1 MSDQEKKS
9 EKEEPINLELEQS
22 PEKASDKEV
31 EEEVTEPEVVKETVE
46 EPLDDAVEE
55 TAEKSND
62 EVKKEGNPDVSDGN
76 ETNES
81 TSESKASTTK
91 EVEETV
97 AVEETPDESNSELK
111 IEENPAENEEPETV
125 ANTSEPEQT
134 TAKKDVEEE
143 SEDEEEIS
151 SSDDEDV
158 EDSEVQ
164 QPQEVNY
171 HDMTQ
176 SQLIAA
182 FKKILA
188 THKIQDIKKDADEI
202 RREFNNHFDEE
213 LNEKKEEFLA
223 QGGNIIDFHFSSPL
237 KNEFNALFFEYR
249 EKRNN
254 HFKNLKRDLQSNLEK
269 RLALIEELKG
279 LLSLE
284 ENINTTYK
292 HFKDIQERW
301 REAGPIPR
309 DGYNT
314 VWNNYH
320 HHVENFYDF
329 LHLNREFRDLDF
341 KHNLD
346 QKLKIIAR
354 AEDLSSETN
363 INKAFRELQMLHKMW
378 KEETGPVAKEFRDDV
393 WDKFSAATKVIHDKR
408 VEHLK
413 EAEKDFEKN
422 LEAKTEITNQI
433 KLLAENT
440 KDSHQAWQQG
450 MKSLE
455 KLREEFFR
463 TGKVPQKD
471 NEDSWS
477 EFKGAVRNFNKQ
489 KNIFYKNQK
498 KEQFTN
504 LEKKLELIKIA
515 EENKDSDDFD
525 AVTSLMKKIQND
537 WKSIGHV
544 PRKDSDKVW
553 KKFKAACNY
562 YFDRL
567 HAEKNKANEDEVK
580 ALEQK
585 NALIEELKAFELSG
599 KPKEDLKSIKE
610 KIGAWKEIGRVPFNK
625 KNIEGKFNKIIDALF
640 KKLDI
645 SKKEIELIRYD
656 NKLNNITSQDDDR
669 KIHNERM
676 FITKRIEEVKQ
687 EINQLENNLGFFQ
700 YVDDNNPMV
709 KEVHKNIQRH
719 KDELELWK
727 AKLKKLKE
735 VM

>member
-9 EKEEPINLELEQS
+9 EKEIILNQEIEQTQEENS
-22 PEKASDKEV
+22 QSNSSNETEQTEAKIQGNVTPSEKT
-31 EEEVTEPEVVKETVE
+31 EESGTEQTPVKEKEAKPVVNQTEADSNNLSNTDE
-46 EPLDDAVEE
+46 EH
-55 TAEKSND
+55 
-62 EVKKEGNPDVSDGN
+62 SD
-76 ETNES
+76 
-81 TSESKASTTK
+81 
-91 EVEETV
+91 
-97 AVEETPDESNSELK
+97 
-111 IEENPAENEEPETV
+111 
-125 ANTSEPEQT
+125 
-134 TAKKDVEEE
+134 
-143 SEDEEEIS
+143 DEEEIS
-151 SSDDEDV
+151 SSDDED
-158 EDSEVQ
+158 EDANENQ
-164 QPQEVNY
+164 TPEINY
-171 HDMTQ
+171 HNLSQ
-176 SQLIAA
+176 SQLVAE
-182 FKKILA
+182 FKNLLA
-188 THKIQDIKKDADEI
+188 TRKVQNIKKEVDEI
-202 RREFNNHFDEE
+202 RREFNNQFDDE

-237 KNEFNALFFEYR
+237 KNEFNSLYFEYR
-249 EKRNN
+249 ERRNN
-254 HFKNLKRDLQSNLEK
+254 HFKNLKKDLQANLEK
-269 RLALIEELKG
+269 RLALIEELKS
-279 LLSLE
+279 LLDVE

-341 KHNLD
+341 KHNLE
-346 QKLKIIAR
+346 QKLKIINR
-354 AEDLSSETN
+354 AEELSHETN

-378 KEETGPVAKEFRDDV
+378 KEETGPVAKEYRDDV
-393 WDKFSAATKVIHDKR
+393 WDKFSAATKAIHDKR
-408 VEHLK
+408 ADYFK
-413 EAEKDFEKN
+413 DIEKDFEKN
-422 LEAKTEITNQI
+422 LEVKNEITNQI

-440 KDSHQAWQQG
+440 KNSHQAWQQG
-450 MKSLE
+450 IKSLE
-455 KLREEFFR
+455 KLREEFFN
-463 TGKVPQKD
+463 TGKVPQKN
-471 NEDSWS
+471 NEESWS
-477 EFKGAVRNFNKQ
+477 AFKEAVRNFNKK
-489 KNIFYKNQK
+489 KNLFYKNQK
-498 KEQFTN
+498 KEQFSN
-504 LEKKLELIKIA
+504 LEKKLDLIKIA
-515 EENKDSDDFD
+515 EENKDSEDFEV
-525 AVTSLMKKIQND
+525 VTPLMKKIQSD

-553 KKFKAACNY
+553 KKFKAACNH

-567 HAEKNKANEDEVK
+567 HSEKNKASEEEEK

-585 NALIEELKAFELSG
+585 NNLIDEIKTFELTDN
-599 KPKEDLKSIKE
+599 PKEDLKYIKE
-610 KIGAWKEIGRVPFNK
+610 KIKAWKEIGRVPFNK

-656 NKLNNITSQDDDR
+656 NKLNNITSQDDER
-669 KIHNERM
+669 KIHNERV
-676 FITKRIEEVKQ
+676 FINKKIDEVKQ

-700 YVDDNNPMV
+700 HVDDNNPMV

>member
-9 EKEEPINLELEQS
+9 EKEEPINIELEQT
-22 PEKASDKEV
+22 PEKASENEVKKEL
-31 EEEVTEPEVVKETVE
+31 TEPEIVEKPAEEPADETVE
-46 EPLDDAVEE
+46 EID
-55 TAEKSND
+55 EK
-62 EVKKEGNPDVSDGN
+62 
-76 ETNES
+76 
-81 TSESKASTTK
+81 
-91 EVEETV
+91 
-97 AVEETPDESNSELK
+97 SNSELK
-111 IEENPAENEEPETV
+111 KEENPDESDKPETV
-125 ANTSEPEQT
+125 ANTSESEEKKEENLTQSDLTQP
-134 TAKKDVEEE
+134 ASPKKDEDDEA
-143 SEDEEEIS
+143 EDEEEIS
-151 SSDDEDV
+151 SSDDDDE
-158 EDSEVQ
+158 EDSEGEH
-164 QPQEVNY
+164 PQEVNY

-182 FKKILA
+182 FKKLLA

-223 QGGNIIDFHFSSPL
+223 QGGNIIDFHFSSPH

-254 HFKNLKRDLQSNLEK
+254 HFKSLKKDLQSNLEK

-279 LLSLE
+279 LLSIE

-341 KHNLD
+341 KHNLE

-354 AEDLSSETN
+354 AEELSNETN

-408 VEHLK
+408 AEHLK

-422 LEAKTEITNQI
+422 LEVKTEITNQI

-450 MKSLE
+450 IKSLE

-471 NEDSWS
+471 NEESWAG
-477 EFKGAVRNFNKQ
+477 FKEAVRNFNKK

-498 KEQFTN
+498 KEQFSN
-504 LEKKLELIKIA
+504 LEKKQELIKIA
-515 EENKDSDDFD
+515 EENKDSEDFD
-525 AVTSLMKKIQND
+525 VVTPLMKKIQND
-537 WKSIGHV
+537 WKNIGHV

-553 KKFKAACNY
+553 KKFKAACNH

-585 NALIEELKAFELSG
+585 SALIEELKAFELSG
-599 KPKEDLKSIKE
+599 KPKEDLKYIKE
-610 KIGAWKEIGRVPFNK
+610 KIVSWKEIGRVPFNK

-656 NKLNNITSQDDDR
+656 NKLTNITSQDDDR

-676 FITKRIEEVKQ
+676 FITKRIDEVKQ

>member
-9 EKEEPINLELEQS
+9 EKEIILNQELEQTQEENS
-22 PEKASDKEV
+22 QSNSSIETEQAEAKIQGNVTPSEKT
-31 EEEVTEPEVVKETVE
+31 EESGTEQTPVKEKEAKPVVNQTEADSNNLSNTDE
-46 EPLDDAVEE
+46 EH
-55 TAEKSND
+55 
-62 EVKKEGNPDVSDGN
+62 SD
-76 ETNES
+76 
-81 TSESKASTTK
+81 
-91 EVEETV
+91 
-97 AVEETPDESNSELK
+97 
-111 IEENPAENEEPETV
+111 
-125 ANTSEPEQT
+125 
-134 TAKKDVEEE
+134 
-143 SEDEEEIS
+143 DEEEIS
-151 SSDDEDV
+151 SSDDED
-158 EDSEVQ
+158 EDANEHQ
-164 QPQEVNY
+164 TPEINY
-171 HDMTQ
+171 HNL
-176 SQLIAA
+176 SQIQLVEEL
-182 FKKILA
+182 KKLLA
-188 THKIQDIKKDADEI
+188 THKVQNIKKEVDEI
-202 RREFNNHFDEE
+202 RREFNNQFDDE

-237 KNEFNALFFEYR
+237 KNEFNSLYFEYR
-249 EKRNN
+249 ERRNN
-254 HFKNLKRDLQSNLEK
+254 HFKNLKKDLQANLEK

-279 LLSLE
+279 LLDVE

-341 KHNLD
+341 KHNLE
-346 QKLKIIAR
+346 QKLKIINR
-354 AEDLSSETN
+354 AEELSHETN

-378 KEETGPVAKEFRDDV
+378 KEETGPVAKEYRDEV
-393 WDKFSAATKVIHDKR
+393 WDKFSAATKAIHDKR
-408 VEHLK
+408 ADYLIEI
-413 EAEKDFEKN
+413 EKDFEKN
-422 LEAKTEITNQI
+422 LEIKNEITNQI

-440 KDSHQAWQQG
+440 KNSHQAWQQG
-450 MKSLE
+450 IKSLE
-455 KLREEFFR
+455 KLREEFFN
-463 TGKVPQKD
+463 TGKVPQKN
-471 NEDSWS
+471 NEESWS
-477 EFKGAVRNFNKQ
+477 AFKEAVRNFNKK
-489 KNIFYKNQK
+489 KNLFYKNQK
-498 KEQFTN
+498 KEQFSN

-515 EENKDSDDFD
+515 EENQDSEDFEV
-525 AVTSLMKKIQND
+525 VTPLMKKIQSD

-553 KKFKAACNY
+553 KKFKAACNH

-567 HAEKNKANEDEVK
+567 HSERNKASEEEEK

-585 NALIEELKAFELSG
+585 NNLLEEIKTFEITDN
-599 KPKEDLKSIKE
+599 PKEDLKFIKE
-610 KIGAWKEIGRVPFNK
+610 KIKAWKEVGRVPFNK

-656 NKLNNITSQDDDR
+656 NKLNNITSQDDER
-669 KIHNERM
+669 KIHNERV
-676 FITKRIEEVKQ
+676 FINKKIDEVKQ

-700 YVDDNNPMV
+700 HVDDNNPMV

>member
-9 EKEEPINLELEQS
+9 EKEKAVNLEIENNQDS
-22 PEKASDKEV
+22 IV
-31 EEEVTEPEVVKETVE
+31 ENNT
-46 EPLDDAVEE
+46 EE
-55 TAEKSND
+55 TAET
-62 EVKKEGNPDVSDGN
+62 VN
-76 ETNES
+76 ETAEPV
-81 TSESKASTTK
+81 SEK
-91 EVEETV
+91 VET
-97 AVEETPDESNSELK
+97 
-111 IEENPAENEEPETV
+111 ENIQPGEI
-125 ANTSEPEQT
+125 SEPE
-134 TAKKDVEEE
+134 AVESVAEKE
-143 SEDEEEIS
+143 TPEKTEIKEPSTEEDEEEVS
-151 SSDDEDV
+151 SSDDDEHDD
-158 EDSEVQ
+158 EHSN
-164 QPQEVNY
+164 EVNY
-171 HDMTQ
+171 HEMDQ
-176 SQLIAA
+176 NQLIAT
-182 FKKILA
+182 FKNLLA
-188 THKIQDIKKDADEI
+188 TRKIQDIKKEVDEI
-202 RREFNNHFDEE
+202 RREFHNQFDEE
-213 LNEKKEEFLA
+213 LNEKKEEFIA
-223 QGGNIIDFHFSSPL
+223 QGGNIIDFHFSSPQ

-254 HFKNLKRDLQSNLEK
+254 HFKNLKKDLQANLEK

-279 LLSLE
+279 LLGVE

-341 KHNLD
+341 KHNLE

-354 AEDLSSETN
+354 AEELANEPN

-378 KEETGPVAKEFRDDV
+378 KEETGPVAKEYRDDV
-393 WDKFSAATKVIHDKR
+393 WDKFSAATKIIHDKR
-408 VEHLK
+408 ANHLK
-413 EAEKDFEKN
+413 DIEKDFEKN
-422 LEAKTEITNQI
+422 LEIKNEITNQI
-433 KLLAENT
+433 NILGENT

-450 MKSLE
+450 IKTLE
-455 KLREEFFR
+455 KLREEFFNA
-463 TGKVPQKD
+463 GKVPQKD
-471 NEDSWS
+471 NEASWAA
-477 EFKGAVRNFNKQ
+477 FKDAVRNFNKK
-489 KNIFYKNQK
+489 KNLFYKNQK
-498 KEQFTN
+498 KDQFTN

-525 AVTSLMKKIQND
+525 VVTPLMKKIQND

-553 KKFKAACNY
+553 KKFKAACNH

-585 NALIEELKAFELSG
+585 NALIEEIKAFELSG
-599 KPKEDLKSIKE
+599 KPKDDLKYIKE
-610 KIGAWKEIGRVPFNK
+610 KISAWKEIGRVPFNK

-640 KKLDI
+640 KKLDV
-645 SKKEIELIRYD
+645 SKKEIELIKYD
-656 NKLNNITSQDDDR
+656 NKLNNITSQDDER
-669 KIHNERM
+669 KIQNERM
-676 FITKRIEEVKQ
+676 FITKRIDEMKQ

-700 YVDDNNPMV
+700 HVDQNNPMV

>member
-9 EKEEPINLELEQS
+9 EKEKAVNLEIENNQDS
-22 PEKASDKEV
+22 IV
-31 EEEVTEPEVVKETVE
+31 ENNT
-46 EPLDDAVEE
+46 EE
-55 TAEKSND
+55 TAET
-62 EVKKEGNPDVSDGN
+62 VN
-76 ETNES
+76 ETAEPV
-81 TSESKASTTK
+81 SEK
-91 EVEETV
+91 VETENIQPEEIIEPE
-97 AVEETPDESNSELK
+97 AVESVAEKETPEKTEIK
-111 IEENPAENEEPETV
+111 EPSTE
-125 ANTSEPEQT
+125 
-134 TAKKDVEEE
+134 
-143 SEDEEEIS
+143 EDEEEVS
-151 SSDDEDV
+151 SSDDDEHDD
-158 EDSEVQ
+158 EHSN
-164 QPQEVNY
+164 EVNY
-171 HDMTQ
+171 HEMDQ
-176 SQLIAA
+176 NQLIAT
-182 FKKILA
+182 FKNLLA
-188 THKIQDIKKDADEI
+188 TRKIQDIKKEVDEI
-202 RREFNNHFDEE
+202 RREFHNQFDEE
-213 LNEKKEEFLA
+213 LNEKKEEFIA
-223 QGGNIIDFHFSSPL
+223 QGGNIIDFHFSSPQ

-254 HFKNLKRDLQSNLEK
+254 HFKNLKKDLQANLEK

-279 LLSLE
+279 LLGVE

-341 KHNLD
+341 KHNLE

-354 AEDLSSETN
+354 AEELANEPN

-378 KEETGPVAKEFRDDV
+378 KEETGPVAKEYRDDV
-393 WDKFSAATKVIHDKR
+393 WDKFSAATKIIHDKR
-408 VEHLK
+408 ANHLK
-413 EAEKDFEKN
+413 DIEKDFEKN
-422 LEAKTEITNQI
+422 LEIKNEITNQI
-433 KLLAENT
+433 NILGENT

-450 MKSLE
+450 IKTLE
-455 KLREEFFR
+455 KLREEFFNA
-463 TGKVPQKD
+463 GKVPQKD
-471 NEDSWS
+471 NEASWAA
-477 EFKGAVRNFNKQ
+477 FKDAVRNFNKK
-489 KNIFYKNQK
+489 KNLFYKNQK
-498 KEQFTN
+498 KDQFTN

-525 AVTSLMKKIQND
+525 VVTPLMKKIQND

-553 KKFKAACNY
+553 KKFKAACNH

-585 NALIEELKAFELSG
+585 NALIEEIKAFELSG
-599 KPKEDLKSIKE
+599 KPKDDLKYIKE
-610 KIGAWKEIGRVPFNK
+610 KISAWKEIGRVPFNK

-640 KKLDI
+640 KKLDV
-645 SKKEIELIRYD
+645 SKKEIELIKYD
-656 NKLNNITSQDDDR
+656 NKLNNITSQDDER
-669 KIHNERM
+669 KIQNERM
-676 FITKRIEEVKQ
+676 FITKRIDEMKQ

-700 YVDDNNPMV
+700 HVDQNNPMV